1 MHGYLRRMPTVRSGD
16 VDVAYEVH
24 GEGPPVVLV
33 QGLGGVG
40 RSWVLVTDALVERGR
55 TVVTLDN
62 RGVGGTFVPRGV
74 EWTVADMA
82 ADVLA
87 VADACG
93 LDTFHLAGLSM
104 GGMIGQEILVTRP
117 QRLRSVALLG
127 THYGLTADESAPR
140 YVAPAPDALAA
151 LANPVDRDDPVGST
165 RRMFELLAGPGF
177 LERHPDRFE
186 LMLDVGREV
195 PMPMR
200 GFMSQF
206 AAVSRWNAYDRLGP
220 APVPAVVVHGD
231 ADPLIP
237 PANGRNLAERS
248 ASPLHLLPGCGH
260 MLFLEAPEEL
270 VDVVDGQVVATDAP

>member
-1 MHGYLRRMPTVRSGD
+1 M
-16 VDVAYEVH
+16 
-24 GEGPPVVLV
+24 VLV

-40 RSWVLVTDALVERGR
+40 RSWALVADALVARGR
-55 TVVTLDN
+55 EVVTLDN
-62 RGVGGTFVPRGV
+62 RGVGGTFVARGA
-74 EWTVADMA
+74 EWSVADMA

-93 LDTFHLAGLSM
+93 FDTFHLAGLSM
-104 GGMIGQEILVTRP
+104 GGMISQELLVTRP
-117 QRLRSVALLG
+117 ERLRSVTLLG
-127 THYGLTADESAPR
+127 THFGITSDESAPR
-140 YVAPAPDALAA
+140 YVAPAPEALAA
-151 LANPVDRDDPVGST
+151 LANPIDRDDPVGST

-186 LMLDVGREV
+186 LMIDIGREV

-206 AAVSRWNAYDRLGP
+206 AAVSRWNSYDRLGP
-220 APVPAVVVHGD
+220 SPVPALVVHGD

-237 PANGRNLAERS
+237 PGNGRNLAE
-248 ASPLHLLPGCGH
+248 AIEAPLHLLPGCGH

-270 VDVVDGQVVATDAP
+270 VDLIDGQVLVPDA

>member
-1 MHGYLRRMPTVRSGD
+1 MPKVRNGD
-16 VDVAYEVH
+16 VDVAYEVT
-24 GEGPPVVLV
+24 GDGPPVVLV

-40 RSWVLVTDALVERGR
+40 RSWVLVAAPLAARGR
-55 TVVTLDN
+55 TVVTIDN
-62 RGVGGTFVPRGV
+62 RGVGGTYMPRGV

-104 GGMIGQEILVTRP
+104 GGMISQELLVTQP
-117 QRLRSVALLG
+117 ERLRSVALLG
-127 THYGLTADESAPR
+127 THYGMTSDESAPR
-140 YVAPAPDALAA
+140 YVAPAPEALAA
-151 LANPVDRDDPVGST
+151 LANPVDRDDPAGSA

-177 LERHPDRFE
+177 LERHPERLE
-186 LMLDVGREV
+186 LMIEIGREV

-220 APVPAVVVHGD
+220 SPVPAVVVHGD

-237 PANGRNLAERS
+237 PENGRNLAERI
-248 ASPLHLLPGCGH
+248 AAPLRLLPRCGH
-260 MLFLEAPEEL
+260 MLFLEAPADL
-270 VDVVDGQVVATDAP
+270 VEIIDAQVGIRDTV

>member
-1 MHGYLRRMPTVRSGD
+1 MPKVRNGD
-16 VDVAYEVH
+16 VEVAYEVH
-24 GEGPPVVLV
+24 GDGPPVVLV

-40 RSWVLVTDALVERGR
+40 RSWLLVTEGLVERGR

-62 RGVGGTFVPRGV
+62 RGVGGTYMPRGA

-82 ADVLA
+82 ADVIA

-104 GGMIGQEILVTRP
+104 GGMISQELLVTRP
-117 QRLRSVALLG
+117 ERLRSVALLG
-127 THYGLTADESAPR
+127 THYGMTADPAAPP
-140 YVAPAPDALAA
+140 YVAPDPTALAA
-151 LANPVDRDDPVGST
+151 LANPIDREDPVGSA

-177 LERHPDRFE
+177 LERHPERLD
-186 LMLDVGREV
+186 LMLEVGREV

-200 GFMSQF
+200 GFMAQF

-220 APVPAVVVHGD
+220 SPVPAVVVHGD

-237 PANGRNLAERS
+237 PANGRNLAERI
-248 ASPLHLLPGCGH
+248 ASPLRLLEGCGH

-270 VDVVDGQVVATDAP
+270 VDVLDDQVSRSVAA